1 MKGKIRMIT
10 AQLVKELRD
19 KTGAGMM
26 KCKEALK
33 DCNGNIEEAI
43 DYLRKKGLA
52 TADKRSGR
60 ATSQGLVVPFLSE
73 DKTKAG
79 MVEVNCETDFVA
91 KTDDFINFAN
101 KLAKLVLDN
110 PSIKTVEDLEK
121 MTIDGESVDDARKNM
136 IAKTGENVTLN
147 RAEHIAIPA
156 GKHGILDSYVHGDGA
171 IGVVVEFHANEAGKL
186 NNEKAIEIIH
196 NIALQAAAMK
206 PSYTYTEDV
215 PVEVLNRER
224 DVILGQLKNDPKN
237 ANKPEEIVNK
247 IVEGRLA
254 KYCEENCLNNQS
266 FFLDDNKKISDL
278 VKEITQEIG
287 TEATLVGFRRWARG
301 EATETTT
308 DEATAEA
315 GA

>member
-1 MKGKIRMIT
+1 MIT

-60 ATSQGLVVPFLSE
+60 ATSQGLVIPLLS
-73 DKTKAG
+73 DDRTVAG
-79 MVEVNCETDFVA
+79 MIEVNCETDFVA

-101 KLAKLVLDN
+101 KLATFVFNN
-110 PSIKTVEDLEK
+110 PTIKTIEDLEK
-121 MTIDGESVDDARKNM
+121 MTIDGESIDDYRKNM
-136 IAKTGENVTLN
+136 IAKTGENITLS
-147 RAEHIAIPA
+147 RAEHIAIPT
-156 GKHGILDSYVHGDGA
+156 GKNGILDTYVHGDGA
-171 IGVVVEFHANEAGKL
+171 IGVVVEFHAKEANKL

-237 ANKPEEIVNK
+237 ADKPEEIVNK

-278 VKEITQEIG
+278 VKEIAQITA
-287 TEATLVGFRRWARG
+287 TEVTLVGFRRWARG
-301 EATETTT
+301 EAAETKTE
-308 DEATAEA
+308 EATAEA